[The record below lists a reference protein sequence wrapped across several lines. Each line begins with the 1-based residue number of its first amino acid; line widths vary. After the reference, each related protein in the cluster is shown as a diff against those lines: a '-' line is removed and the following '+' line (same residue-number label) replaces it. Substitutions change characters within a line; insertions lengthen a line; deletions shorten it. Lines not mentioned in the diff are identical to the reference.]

1 MISINNLFL
10 EHLILNN
17 LSLIFEISPNAP
29 KYLKQLD
36 DLFQDIKL
44 NYSNQ
49 NIKQS
54 LPKIQ
59 LVLSE
64 ITGIKKI
71 KLINLKK
78 EETAFIYPEYNF
90 NKLSNIQKGLMDES
104 FNHVERIIIAI
115 NFNFFLNK
123 ASLTPQEMTSI
134 ILHEIGHL
142 THHRSKFS
150 LYLFDILRRI
160 KILLTTIPYLPSLLF
175 IMFIYSRP
183 LSFFEHKKEYECDK
197 FATKYGYGDEL
208 ASVFIKLNP
217 ALFNTNKAK
226 SRWDKIKELFKT
238 FFNISEHPRDERR
251 ICQLMNDMKT
261 EYMKDYPELNEHL
274 EYKIQL
280 LRC

>member
-17 LSLIFEISPNAP
+17 FSLIFEISPNAP

-59 LVLSE
+59 SALSE

-71 KLINLKK
+71 KLINLKR

-142 THHRSKFS
+142 TQHRSKFS

-160 KILLTTIPYLPSLLF
+160 KILLKSIPYLPSLLF

-208 ASVFIKLNP
+208 TSVFIKLNP
-217 ALFNTNKAK
+217 SLFNTNKAK

-238 FFNISEHPRDERR
+238 FFNISDHPNDERR